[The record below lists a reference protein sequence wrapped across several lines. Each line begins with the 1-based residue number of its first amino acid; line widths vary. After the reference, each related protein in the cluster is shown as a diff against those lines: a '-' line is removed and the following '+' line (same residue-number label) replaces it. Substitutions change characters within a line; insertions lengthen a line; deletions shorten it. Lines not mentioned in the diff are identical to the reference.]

1 MAAPLSLGPVAAP
14 RTFWRHWRRTLSDG
28 LQRWQRRR
36 AERRAAELAQ
46 RSREAC
52 AEEGADLEFGVV
64 EIDGRRFGAL
74 YRSGQL
80 VGLLPE
86 LDRL

>member
-1 MAAPLSLGPVAAP
+1 MAAPLSLGPVVAP
-14 RTFWRHWRRTLSDG
+14 RHLWRAWRRTLS
-28 LQRWQRRR
+28 RWLRRR
-36 AERRAAELAQ
+36 AQQRSERRAAEQAR

-52 AEEGADLEFGVV
+52 ADEGADLEFGVL